1 MSSAQGKLPT
11 NLGPMMTDGMHCLQ
25 DRIKRQSSS
34 REAAKQSASQNNWG
48 GSSKLPKSRVA
59 RQPFHTE
66 AHKAVAM
73 DEKLARDRNWQ
84 PWAWDGKQDW
94 SVARISVLAVFTW
107 WREGVIFRNDT
118 FPSVRSLSH
127 SAKKT
132 GARGTKH

>member
-1 MSSAQGKLPT
+1 MFFAQGKLPT

-25 DRIKRQSSS
+25 DRIKWQSSS
-34 REAAKQSASQNNWG
+34 REAAKQSVSQNNSG

-73 DEKLARDRNWQ
+73 DEKLARVRNWQ

-94 SVARISVLAVFTW
+94 SVARISVLANFYLVALFSW
-107 WREGVIFRNDT
+107 EARRRDLQKRHFPCSEIFVA
-118 FPSVRSLSH
+118 F
-127 SAKKT
+127 
-132 GARGTKH
+132 